1 MSGTDGGTERSPYE
15 VLGVDPDADAA
26 TIRRAWVAAAR
37 RHHPDVAGDDAA
49 ARAAAER
56 RMQEVNEAWAV
67 LGDPDRRRRFDS
79 DEALRRRR
87 EWQPGSTSPGFV
99 PFDDTDDPDDPA
111 ADYDVPYGDGSPVP
125 QALQIGPL
133 PVMAA
138 GGVALTG
145 GLILGFSP
153 LVALGVIGL
162 VGGLAL
168 FAVAPIYAVM
178 RSSRRGMD

>member
-15 VLGVDPDADAA
+15 VLGVDPEADAA

-87 EWQPGSTSPGFV
+87 AWQPGSTSPGFV
-99 PFDDTDDPDDPA
+99 PIDDSDDPDDPA
-111 ADYDVPYGDGSPVP
+111 ADFDVPYGDGSPVP

-145 GLILGFSP
+145 GLILGFAP
-153 LVALGVIGL
+153 LVALGVVGL

>member
-1 MSGTDGGTERSPYE
+1 MSDLAGGTERSPYE

-26 TIRRAWVAAAR
+26 TVRRAWVAAAR
-37 RHHPDVAGDDAA
+37 RHHPDLAGDGAA
-49 ARAAAER
+49 AREAAER

-67 LGDPDRRRRFDS
+67 LGDPERRRRYDA

-87 EWQPGSTSPGFV
+87 AWQPGSTSPGFA
-99 PFDDTDDPDDPA
+99 PFDEGDDPDDPA
-111 ADYDVPYGDGSPVP
+111 AVHDVPFGDGTPVP
-125 QALQIGPL
+125 RALQIGPL
-133 PVMAA
+133 PVLAA
-138 GGVALTG
+138 GGVALAG
-145 GLILGFSP
+145 GAILGFAP
-153 LVALGVIGL
+153 LVALGVVGL